1 MDNLI
6 MSTAMTEIV
15 TFPSIPVKV
24 SLDEYIEISKY
35 YSTQGSS
42 TFINGVLDKVVES
55 LESEGKIKKT
65 GRGLI

>member
-6 MSTAMTEIV
+6 IGTAMAELIA
-15 TFPSIPVKV
+15 FPSIPVKV
-24 SLDEYIEISKY
+24 TMDEWIEISKY

-42 TFINGVLDKVVES
+42 TFINGVLDKIVAS
-55 LESEGKIKKT
+55 LTEEGLICKT